1 MDPRRLARRELTILA
16 VVVLALTRVTDGPA
30 LVAVTGLFLAVL
42 VMGALVIFAEG
53 EPAGVPIESLMP
65 VAAAGIAAVA
75 IVRVVPVGAL
85 LLPAIGAAAL
95 LIHVVV
101 GVEARIT
108 SQARTPDE
116 RDRRSVLWASLATC
130 FVAFIGLPTAVVDV
144 GLSAAWA
151 AWAAW
156 ALSIAEGTV
165 AALLGYRLAA
175 LRRPDLRS
183 AAFSALTYGAIIGLA
198 GAALRVLA
206 LPRLVEPALL
216 VLVFYLWDAVHA
228 TKPARRRGVRWMLEL
243 AVLAVLGVAV
253 VFLVGRT

>member
-30 LVAVTGLFLAVL
+30 LVAVTGLFLAML

-151 AWAAW
+151 
-156 ALSIAEGTV
+156 LSIAEGTV

-228 TKPARRRGVRWMLEL
+228 TEPARRRGVRWMLEL

>member
-30 LVAVTGLFLAVL
+30 LVAVTGLFLAML

-151 AWAAW
+151 AWA
-156 ALSIAEGTV
+156 LSIAEGTV

>member
-30 LVAVTGLFLAVL
+30 LVAVTGLFLAML

-108 SQARTPDE
+108 SQTRPPDE
-116 RDRRSVLWASLATC
+116 RDRRSVLWVSLATC

-144 GLSAAWA
+144 GLSA

-228 TKPARRRGVRWMLEL
+228 TEPARRRGVRWMLEL

>member
-30 LVAVTGLFLAVL
+30 LVAVTGLFLAML

-151 AWAAW
+151 AWA
-156 ALSIAEGTV
+156 LSIAEGTV

-228 TKPARRRGVRWMLEL
+228 TEPARRRGVRWMLEL